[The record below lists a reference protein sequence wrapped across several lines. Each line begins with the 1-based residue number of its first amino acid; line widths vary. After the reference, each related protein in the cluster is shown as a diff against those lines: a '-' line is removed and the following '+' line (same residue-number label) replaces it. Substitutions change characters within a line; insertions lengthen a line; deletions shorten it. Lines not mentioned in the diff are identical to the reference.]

1 MITDDAHKD
10 ILVEDYRRHR
20 SQADTHRE
28 RGDYDRAAGQY
39 RKAADLLDEA
49 ADLEGSD
56 AVAAERRDLAAN
68 LRSVADRLAD
78 ADPER
83 VTDADAGP
91 GDGSGDPAGGDTGP
105 RASDPS
111 SRAAAGDDAEP
122 DAAEYL
128 DDPPDLDFGDVGG
141 MTDLKQTLLEKV
153 VDPLERREL
162 YREYDLGVV
171 NAVLLHGPPGTGKT
185 YVTKALAGELGY
197 NYVEVGP
204 ADVTSSLVGEAA
216 QNVEELFAVAR
227 DNQPCLL
234 FVDEIEALVP
244 SRSGGAQKTQSE
256 RQMVNQYLQEVS
268 ATKGED
274 VILVAATNLPE
285 EIDGA
290 AASRFEERIEVP
302 PPDASAREAI
312 LGVHLRERPVVTDD
326 IDWERV
332 RALTDGY
339 SARDL
344 ENVAAEAAREALA
357 EARGADS
364 LQPITQSHI
373 AAAVENTDSTLDDWR
388 H

>member
-28 RGDYDRAAGQY
+28 RGENDRAARQY
-39 RKAADLLDEA
+39 RKAADLLDEV

-56 AVAAERRDLAAN
+56 AVADERRDLAAN
-68 LRSVADRLAD
+68 LRTVADRLEA
-78 ADPER
+78 ADPAR
-83 VTDADAGP
+83 VTDTNSTG
-91 GDGSGDPAGGDTGP
+91 PAG
-105 RASDPS
+105 SDADGHADEPS
-111 SRAAAGDDAEP
+111 SRQAIDDENAGP
-122 DAAEYL
+122 DATAFL
-128 DDPPDLDFGDVGG
+128 DDPPNLDFGDVGG

-153 VDPLERREL
+153 VDPLEREEL

-216 QNVEELFAVAR
+216 QNVAELFAVAR

-290 AASRFEERIEVP
+290 AASRFEERIEVA
-302 PPDASAREAI
+302 PPDATAREAI
-312 LGVHLRERPVVTDD
+312 LKVHLRERPVVTDE
-326 IDWERV
+326 IDWGRV
-332 RALTDGY
+332 RTLTDGY

-344 ENVAAEAAREALA
+344 ENVAAGAARRALA
-357 EARGADS
+357 EARGSDD
-364 LQPITQSHI
+364 LQPITQSHLET
-373 AAAVENTDSTLDDWR
+373 AVEHTDCTLDDWR
-388 H
+388 D